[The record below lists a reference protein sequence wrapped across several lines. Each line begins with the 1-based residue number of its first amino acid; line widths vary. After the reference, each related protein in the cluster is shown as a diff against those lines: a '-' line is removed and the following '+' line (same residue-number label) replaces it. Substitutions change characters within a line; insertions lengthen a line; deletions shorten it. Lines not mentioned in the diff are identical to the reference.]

1 MGEVNMSDRCED
13 WSRRQ
18 FVGALTPALT
28 AGLLGLHAEP
38 GAAQPPPETTK
49 LRLSRVPGI
58 CVAPQYL
65 AEEFLRAEGFSD
77 VKYIAGIPGLPLA
90 KAMGAGQIDIAMNFA
105 APLVVALDA
114 GDPITLLA
122 GVHVGCFE
130 LFATEP
136 VRTIADLKGK
146 TVAVVAQWSAQ
157 HIFLATILTQFGLNP
172 DRDVRWVYHPA
183 AEAKRLLAE
192 GKIDA
197 FLGFEPDQQE
207 LRAKKIGHSLLDS
220 TTARPWRQ
228 YFCCMLSANRAFVRK
243 YPIATKRAMRAIL
256 KGDQVCA
263 LEPDRGVRAFQNQG
277 FTVNPEYARQ
287 AMKDIPFGRW
297 RDYNAEDTVRFY
309 ALRLHEAGM
318 VRSSPQKIIAHG
330 TDWRL
335 LNELK
340 KEMKA

>member
-1 MGEVNMSDRCED
+1 V
-13 WSRRQ
+13 
-18 FVGALTPALT
+18 
-28 AGLLGLHAEP
+28 
-38 GAAQPPPETTK
+38 
-49 LRLSRVPGI
+49 
-58 CVAPQYL
+58 

-77 VKYIAGIPGLPLA
+77 VHYVAEIPGLPLA
-90 KAMGAGQIDIAMNFA
+90 KATGSGQIDIAMNFV

-114 GDPITLLA
+114 GEAITLLA

-136 VRTIADLKGK
+136 VRTITDLKGK

-157 HIFLATILTQFGLNP
+157 HIFLATILTQFGMNP
-172 DRDVRWVYHPA
+172 DRDVRWVYYPA
-183 AEAKRLLAE
+183 PEAMRLLAE

-207 LRAKKIGHSLLDS
+207 LRAKKTGHSLLNS

-228 YFCCMLSANRAFVRK
+228 YFCCMISANREFVRK
-243 YPIATKRAMRAIL
+243 HPVATKRAMRAIL
-256 KGDQVCA
+256 KGDQVCS

-277 FTVNPEYARQ
+277 FAVNSDYARQ
-287 AMKDIPFGRW
+287 AMRDIPFGRW
-297 RDYNAEDTVRFY
+297 RDYNPEDTVRFY

-318 VRSSPQKIIAHG
+318 VRSSPQRIIAQG
-330 TDWRL
+330 TDWRF
-335 LNELK
+335 LNELT